1 LTQISLA
8 VEAFAAGRDEPPD
21 NSTADFERMTACI
34 HTNSIRTERFD
45 ASHDLMA
52 QNCRHGDLSTSLETM
67 QIASTQRAAFNS
79 HKDFSPPRNWR
90 RQMLQLDLA
99 GGSMKDCGE

>member
-1 LTQISLA
+1 
-8 VEAFAAGRDEPPD
+8 
-21 NSTADFERMTACI
+21 
-34 HTNSIRTERFD
+34 
-45 ASHDLMA
+45 
-52 QNCRHGDLSTSLETM
+52 M